1 MSEAVD
7 VAIGEF
13 GNGTKVTLREYKGK
27 KYVDIRKFAGTIPTK
42 KGITIHVDC
51 LNDVISLLEKAEAVV
66 TKK

>member
-1 MSEAVD
+1 MSDAQD
-7 VAIGEF
+7 VKIGTF
-13 GNGTKVTLREYKGK
+13 GNGTNVTLREYKGK

-51 LNDVISLLEKAEAVV
+51 LNDVISLLEKAEIEV